1 MNTDKW
7 KLKQTGMFFSVFE
20 RGLFQGSDS
29 SFSKGLFVAD
39 TNILLSFFTC
49 KHIGYYFVNKIVFPL
64 VFIRLVLMACKKNNQ
79 VYKNKYAEFFYN
91 KKADNSWVP
100 SLNYK
105 HGD

>member
-29 SFSKGLFVAD
+29 SFSKGLFDAD

-49 KHIGYYFVNKIVFPL
+49 KLIGDFFE
-64 VFIRLVLMACKKNNQ
+64 KN
-79 VYKNKYAEFFYN
+79 V
-91 KKADNSWVP
+91 
-100 SLNYK
+100 SLISTFTI
-105 HGD
+105 GEDCPTLFLR